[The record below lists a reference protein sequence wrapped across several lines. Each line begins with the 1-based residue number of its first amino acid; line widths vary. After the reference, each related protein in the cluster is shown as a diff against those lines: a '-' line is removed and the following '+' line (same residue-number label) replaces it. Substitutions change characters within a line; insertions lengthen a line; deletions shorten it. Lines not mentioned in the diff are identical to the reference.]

1 MNPFRTSHKT
11 QRIRYQNPYLSEQTS
26 GVCLQNTYDYSPFG
40 VSLDGRTVEGDFYR
54 RGFNG
59 MEKDDEF
66 KGKGNSYEFGAR
78 MFDNRV
84 GRFFSKDPKFKDFP
98 FYSVY
103 HFASNNPIL
112 YRDLEGKEGD
122 PTLTLYYGFQI
133 GIKLSLQSGR
143 FSTNQI
149 HWRVGAYF
157 DLNFEPPMAMQMG
170 SNFSVN
176 ANMDFSF
183 KYPYILNHYAEIK
196 TSNLIKFNSR
206 DNFYETSISKSLILK
221 DSEHIF
227 ESAEME
233 VGKITKN
240 NEYNSLNILSLGKSQ
255 INQQLNCLA
264 RKEESTESGD
274 VDFYQKLTNSI
285 KALSQ
290 NNKNQIKSLIP
301 ISRENN
307 FSVQNS
313 IKLNSLNSQIK
324 ISKTIELKPANLE
337 NPYQRKRNSSNDF
350 YKTK

>member
-1 MNPFRTSHKT
+1 MNPFRTSQKI
-11 QRIRYQNPYLSEQTS
+11 QAIGPQNPYGSNLSC

-40 VSLDGRTVEGDFYR
+40 VSLDGRTLESDFYR

-157 DLNFEPPMAMQMG
+157 DLNYEPPMAMQMG

-196 TSNLIKFNSR
+196 TSNFIKFNSR
-206 DNFYETSISKSLILK
+206 ENFYETSISKSVHLTE
-221 DSEHIF
+221 SEFIF
-227 ESAEME
+227 ERTEIDL
-233 VGKITKN
+233 GKSTKN
-240 NEYNSLNILSLGKSQ
+240 NDYNSLNILSLGKSQ
-255 INQQLNCLA
+255 INQQLNCLE

-274 VDFYQKLTNSI
+274 LDFYQNLTNSI

-290 NNKNQIKSLIP
+290 NKKNQIKSLIP

-313 IKLNSLNSQIK
+313 IKLNSINSQIK
-324 ISKTIELKPANLE
+324 ILQPIELKPANLE
-337 NPYQRKRNSSNDF
+337 NPYQRNRNSSSVY
-350 YKTK
+350 YKIK